1 MNTYFQVTIATQNKW
16 PELEMLQ
23 TFINM
28 KGNIQKAEKLSAM
41 QMQIYKSGII
51 NEKNQWLFSTK
62 RNEHRWTSNSSL
74 LYQNQMRVGALLF

>member
-1 MNTYFQVTIATQNKW
+1 MNTYFQVTIATWNKW
-16 PELEMLQ
+16 LELEMLQ

-51 NEKNQWLFSTK
+51 NEKKTVTFLN
-62 RNEHRWTSNSSL
+62 
-74 LYQNQMRVGALLF
+74 